1 MCGLTGFLTGDG
13 ARRPPDPKALAA
25 SMAARLRH
33 RGPDSGGVWCDEA
46 AGVGLGHRRLA
57 IVDLS
62 PEGHQPMHSPGGRWV
77 AAYNGEIYNFRELR
91 AELEAAGERF
101 RGHSDTEVMLAALD
115 RWGLDATLARLAGM
129 FAIALWDRQRR
140 ELHLVRDRLGKKPL
154 YAALAGGSLVFG
166 SELKALAAFGGFEP
180 SLDRGALTLF
190 VRHGYVPD
198 PYCVYEDALK
208 LPPGGVLTVTAGGL
222 AGASAASLRASV
234 RAYWSLAEV
243 AARGQREPL
252 RLPDGEAADELDRLL
267 RLAVGQRMIAD
278 VPLGAFLSGGVDSS
292 VVVALMQAQS
302 ARPVRTFTIGFAEDA
317 YDEAAHAREVA
328 RHLGTDHTSMQV
340 SAEEARAVIPE
351 LPEIFDEPFA
361 DQSQIPTYLVSR
373 LARRH
378 VTVALSGDGGDESFG
393 GYARYAEAA
402 RLAPVLRLPPA
413 VRDVAARAVAAVP
426 PGAWNAAARVL
437 PPAIAGALPP
447 HRVEKLAEMLRL
459 PGEVAMYD
467 RFVSQWLRPEG
478 VVVGGKAPPSA
489 LSAYDGRAHG
499 LPDLWHR
506 MMYLDSV
513 SYLPG
518 DILVKVDRAS
528 MAVSLEARAPLL
540 DHRVVE
546 FAWRL
551 PLAQKV
557 RDGRGKWLLRQVLDR
572 YVPKALVDRPK
583 QGFGVPVNEW
593 LRGPLR
599 GWAEDLLDPALLRR
613 EGVLRPEPVRQR
625 WREHLAGTHHHGF
638 ALWNILMFQAWHA
651 RWRGAAAGSTVAR
664 AAAGA

>member
-1 MCGLTGFLTGDG
+1 M
-13 ARRPPDPKALAA
+13 PSP
-25 SMAARLRH
+25 
-33 RGPDSGGVWCDEA
+33 SG
-46 AGVGLGHRRLA
+46 H
-57 IVDLS
+57 
-62 PEGHQPMHSPGGRWV
+62 WV

-91 AELEAAGERF
+91 RDLESSGERF

-115 RWGLDATLARLAGM
+115 RWGLDATLARLVGM
-129 FAIALWDRQRR
+129 YAVALWDRQRR

-154 YAALAGGSLVFG
+154 YVALSGGCLLFG
-166 SELKALAAFGGFEP
+166 SELKALGAFQHFEP

-190 VRHGYVPD
+190 LRHGYVPD
-198 PYCVYEDALK
+198 PYCVYEDAIK
-208 LPPGGVLTVTAGGL
+208 LPPGGVLTVAASDL
-222 AGASAASLRASV
+222 ASATAASLMGGV

-243 AARGQREPL
+243 AARGQRNPL
-252 RLPDGEAADELDRLL
+252 RLPDDEAADELDRVL

-278 VPLGAFLSGGVDSS
+278 VPLGAFLSGGIDSS

-302 ARPVRTFTIGFAEDA
+302 SRPVRTFTIGFAEAA

-328 RHLGTDHTSMQV
+328 RHLGTDHTALEV
-340 SAEEARAVIPE
+340 TPEEARAVIPD
-351 LPEIFDEPFA
+351 LPEIYDEPFA

-378 VTVALSGDGGDESFG
+378 VTVALSGDGGDESLG

-402 RLAPVLRLPPA
+402 RLAPVLGLPPA
-413 VRDVAARAVAAVP
+413 VRSVAACALAAIPPAAWGAAARFLPEALARAV
-426 PGAWNAAARVL
+426 
-437 PPAIAGALPP
+437 PP
-447 HRVEKLAEMLRL
+447 HRIEKLAEMLRL
-459 PGEVAMYD
+459 PGEIAMYD
-467 RFVSQWLRPEG
+467 RFVSQWLRPEE
-478 VVVGGKAPPSA
+478 VVVGGTAPPSA
-489 LSAYDGRAHG
+489 LTAYDGGGHG

-540 DHRVVE
+540 DHRVIE
-546 FAWRL
+546 LAWRL

-557 RDGRGKWLLRQVLDR
+557 RHGQGKWLLRRVLER
-572 YVPKALVDRPK
+572 HVPATLFNRPK
-583 QGFGVPVNEW
+583 QGFGIPVNEW

-599 GWAEDLLDPALLRR
+599 GWAEDLLDPVLLRR
-613 EGVLRPEPVRQR
+613 DGFLRPEPIRQR

-638 ALWNILMFQAWHA
+638 ALWNVLMFQAWHA
-651 RWRGAAAGSTVAR
+651 RWRDALAELPVAR
-664 AAAGA
+664 AAGA